1 MIVSPRYLLLDG
13 EDQDNPAHPVAFK
26 YSYRPAELA
35 KKKTQAEPIVV
46 FNCNIEESHGGISA
60 AVLHILGFRPRA
72 MYQVQCPLIK
82 LNNERENMRNFVN
95 EFLHAKYHNKP
106 DMLVADSVYVSTI
119 SFSAKGENA
128 CEAEFR
134 LCRSSDV
141 KPWLLNAAIIEFF
154 SSRMNIA
161 DAGLKLLSGEVRYG
175 HAKFTDES
183 AANSFK
189 HAMNVQYSSK
199 FELDQCAGGFFELE
213 PNNGIRCIWV
223 NVSCL
228 KPMPVSQ
235 SELLTYFGNPNR
247 SAFDVKV
254 YGRSTKNYTEE
265 QMRARD
271 KAQTRLNSLCID
283 QVYEMHSREYMM
295 RIRSN
300 LDTGK
305 FPAHNTLH
313 LCDAEGRD
321 DSNFAFGIPPFHY
334 KDGTPNPL
342 GIPDQLQIECNP
354 HALT

>member
-1 MIVSPRYLLLDG
+1 MIVSPRYLLLDS
-13 EDQDNPAHPVAFK
+13 EDKDNPAHPVAFK
-26 YSYRPAELA
+26 YSYRPAALA
-35 KKKTQAEPIVV
+35 KKKTQAEPIVLL
-46 FNCNIEESHGGISA
+46 NCNLEESNDGKSP
-60 AVLHILGFRPRA
+60 AVVHILGFRPRA
-72 MYQVQCPLIK
+72 VFHVQCPLSK
-82 LNNERENMRNFVN
+82 LNNETENMRNFVN
-95 EFLHAKYHNKP
+95 EFLHAKHRNKP
-106 DMLVADSVYVSTI
+106 DMLVADSVYVSVV
-119 SFSAKGENA
+119 SFSAKGEHA

-141 KPWLLNAAIIEFF
+141 RPWLLNAAIIEFF

-161 DAGLKLLSGEVRYG
+161 DAGLKLLSGDVRYG

-189 HAMNVQYSSK
+189 HALNLQYSSR
-199 FELDQCAGGFFELE
+199 FEIDKSAGGFFELQ
-213 PNNGIRCIWV
+213 PDHGIRRIWI

-228 KPMPVSQ
+228 KPVTVSQ

-247 SAFDVKV
+247 SVFDLKV
-254 YGRSTKNYTEE
+254 YGRSTKNYTVE
-265 QMRARD
+265 QMRMRD
-271 KAQTRLNSLCID
+271 NSQASLGNLCID

-300 LDTGK
+300 LDTKK
-305 FPAHNTLH
+305 FPAHNNLH
-313 LCDAEGRD
+313 LCDAKMD

-334 KDGTPNPL
+334 EDGTPNPL